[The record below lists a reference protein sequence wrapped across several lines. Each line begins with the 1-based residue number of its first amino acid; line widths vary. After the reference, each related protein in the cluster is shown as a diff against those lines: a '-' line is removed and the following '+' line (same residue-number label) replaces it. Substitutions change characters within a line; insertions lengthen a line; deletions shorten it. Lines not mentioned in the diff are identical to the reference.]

1 MDASRCVVFEFNGRS
16 QEKETLLRYLSKND
30 QSYNWIVTEYDKIR
44 ACIWWKRNVEFS
56 RTPLRSFLKRFKS
69 KIINLKISGKML
81 TCEGVQKVYNGNVPV
96 MLTLDV
102 LRRTSNYHLTKPVRE
117 RVIKLRLL
125 NYYMQSQKS
134 SNEEPD
140 NTNDVEEPT
149 PLEDVDP
156 EEPTPL
162 EDVDPEEPTPLED
175 VDPFPPVVDNDREFK
190 CYKYKVDLLTKIT
203 ARIATEIKK
212 LSQLIEPAEV
222 KEDTSFSQITHADE
236 DTSSSLITH
245 ADEDMSSSVFY
256 DTDEDASS
264 SLITRA
270 DVSLQPEVMDKPTPK
285 FYVLQDPIT
294 GGYCNRNPITG
305 ECDGDPRGHLHP
317 F

>member
-69 KIINLKISGKML
+69 KIMNLKISGKML
-81 TCEGVQKVYNGNVPV
+81 TCEGVQRVYNGNVPAMKLSHKV
-96 MLTLDV
+96 TL
-102 LRRTSNYHLTKPVRE
+102 K
-117 RVIKLRLL
+117 
-125 NYYMQSQKS
+125 
-134 SNEEPD
+134 EPN
-140 NTNDVEEPT
+140 NTNDVEEPI
-149 PLEDVDP
+149 PLEDVNP
-156 EEPTPL
+156 LTPPPI
-162 EDVDPEEPTPLED
+162 D
-175 VDPFPPVVDNDREFK
+175 PPVVDNDREFK

-212 LSQLIEPAEV
+212 LSQLIEPVEV
-222 KEDTSFSQITHADE
+222 KE

-245 ADEDMSSSVFY
+245 ADEDTSSSLFTHADEDMTPSVVY
-256 DTDEDASS
+256 DTDDDDAVDASS

-294 GGYCNRNPITG
+294 GDMDKPIPKLNIMKYCNRDPITG
-305 ECDGDPRGHLHP
+305 ECDGDPRGHMHP

>member
-1 MDASRCVVFEFNGRS
+1 MDASRCVVFEFNGTS

-102 LRRTSNYHLTKPVRE
+102 LQRTSNYHLTKPVRE
-117 RVIKLRLL
+117 RVIRLRLL
-125 NYYMQSQKS
+125 NYYMQSQES

-140 NTNDVEEPT
+140 NKEPDNTNDV
-149 PLEDVDP
+149 
-156 EEPTPL
+156 
-162 EDVDPEEPTPLED
+162 EEPTPLED

-203 ARIATEIKK
+203 ARIASEIKK
-212 LSQLIEPAEV
+212 LSKLIEPAEV
-222 KEDTSFSQITHADE
+222 KEDTSFSLITHADE

-245 ADEDMSSSVFY
+245 ADEDMSSSLFTY
-256 DTDEDASS
+256 DADEDASS

-270 DVSLQPEVMDKPTPK
+270 DVSLQPEVMDKSTPK
-285 FYVLQDPIT
+285 FYVL
-294 GGYCNRNPITG
+294 
-305 ECDGDPRGHLHP
+305 
-317 F
+317 

>member
-1 MDASRCVVFEFNGRS
+1 MDASRCVVFEFNGTS

-102 LRRTSNYHLTKPVRE
+102 LQRTRNYHLTKPVRE
-117 RVIKLRLL
+117 RVIRLRLL
-125 NYYMQSQKS
+125 NYYMRSQES
-134 SNEEPD
+134 NNEEPD
-140 NTNDVEEPT
+140 NTNDV
-149 PLEDVDP
+149 
-156 EEPTPL
+156 
-162 EDVDPEEPTPLED
+162 EEPTPLED

-203 ARIATEIKK
+203 ARIASEIKK

-222 KEDTSFSQITHADE
+222 KEDTSFSRITHADE
-236 DTSSSLITH
+236 DTSFSLITHADEDTFSSLITH
-245 ADEDMSSSVFY
+245 ADEDMSSSLFTY
-256 DTDEDASS
+256 DADEDASS

-285 FYVLQDPIT
+285 FYVL
-294 GGYCNRNPITG
+294 
-305 ECDGDPRGHLHP
+305 
-317 F
+317 

>member
-16 QEKETLLRYLSKND
+16 QEKETLLTYLSKND

-44 ACIWWKRNVEFS
+44 ACIWWKRDVEFS

-81 TCEGVQKVYNGNVPV
+81 TCEGVQKVYNGNVPA

-102 LRRTSNYHLTKPVRE
+102 LQQTSNFHLAKFVRE
-117 RVIKLRLL
+117 HVIRL
-125 NYYMQSQKS
+125 SQKS
-134 SNEEPD
+134 SEEEPD
-140 NTNDVEEPT
+140 NKEPP
-149 PLEDVDP
+149 PLEDIDP
-156 EEPTPL
+156 S
-162 EDVDPEEPTPLED
+162 
-175 VDPFPPVVDNDREFK
+175 PPVLGNDREFK

-203 ARIATEIKK
+203 ARIASEIKK
-212 LSQLIEPAEV
+212 LSQLIEPVEV
-222 KEDTSFSQITHADE
+222 KE

-245 ADEDMSSSVFY
+245 ADEDTSSSLFTHADEDMDPSVIY
-256 DTDEDASS
+256 DTDDEDTVDAPS

-294 GGYCNRNPITG
+294 GDMDKAIPKINIMKYCNRDPITG
-305 ECDGDPRGHLHP
+305 KCDGDPRGHMHP

>member
-30 QSYNWIVTEYDKIR
+30 QSYNWIVTEYNKIR
-44 ACIWWKRNVEFS
+44 ACIWWKRDVEFS

-69 KIINLKISGKML
+69 KITNLKISKKML
-81 TCEGVQKVYNGNVPV
+81 TCEGVQRVYNGNVTAMKLSHKV
-96 MLTLDV
+96 TLDV
-102 LRRTSNYHLTKPVRE
+102 LQQTSNHHLTKPVRE
-117 RVIKLRLL
+117 RVIKLR
-125 NYYMQSQKS
+125 YKES
-134 SNEEPD
+134 D
-140 NTNDVEEPT
+140 NTKDVEEPT
-149 PLEDVDP
+149 PLEDVN
-156 EEPTPL
+156 
-162 EDVDPEEPTPLED
+162 
-175 VDPFPPVVDNDREFK
+175 PPVADNDREFK

-212 LSQLIEPAEV
+212 LSQLIEPVEV
-222 KEDTSFSQITHADE
+222 KE

-245 ADEDMSSSVFY
+245 ADEDTSSSLFTHADEDMDPSVIY
-256 DTDEDASS
+256 DTDDEDIVDAPS

-294 GGYCNRNPITG
+294 GDMNKPIPKINIMKYCNRDPITG
-305 ECDGDPRGHLHP
+305 ECDGDPRGHMHP

>member
-1 MDASRCVVFEFNGRS
+1 MDTSRCVVFEFNGRS

-44 ACIWWKRNVEFS
+44 ACIWWKRDVEFS

-69 KIINLKISGKML
+69 KIINLEISGKML
-81 TCEGVQKVYNGNVPV
+81 TCEGVRKVYNRNVPG
-96 MLTLDV
+96 MLTLDA
-102 LRRTSNYHLTKPVRE
+102 LRRTSKYHLTKPVRE
-117 RVIKLRLL
+117 RVIRSCYMHYKNQTIKLLQES
-125 NYYMQSQKS
+125 N
-134 SNEEPD
+134 NEESI
-140 NTNDVEEPT
+140 
-149 PLEDVDP
+149 PLKDVDP

-162 EDVDPEEPTPLED
+162 EDVK
-175 VDPFPPVVDNDREFK
+175 PPVVDNDREFK

-212 LSQLIEPAEV
+212 LSQLIEPDEV
-222 KEDTSFSQITHADE
+222 KE

-245 ADEDMSSSVFY
+245 ADEDTSSSLFTHADEDMTPLVIY
-256 DTDEDASS
+256 DTDDDDTVDASS
-264 SLITRA
+264 SLITHA

-294 GGYCNRNPITG
+294 GDMDKPIPKLNIMKYCNRDPITG
-305 ECDGDPRGHLHP
+305 ECDGDPRGHMHP